1 MTKKYKNGIP
11 LDDFLIKQL
20 KDKNMARGFLN
31 ESLKTYIEDNNI
43 EEFLYS
49 LEIVLKARQ
58 SLRSFS
64 EEANL
69 NRSNLYDIF
78 RGRKKPQLHTVLKIL
93 AQLGYTIK
101 VA

>member
-1 MTKKYKNGIP
+1 MTKKYKYSIP
-11 LDDFLIKQL
+11 LDDFLIEQL
-20 KDKNMARGFLN
+20 KDKDMARGFLN
-31 ESLKTYIEDNNI
+31 ESLNTYIENGNF

-49 LEIVLKARQ
+49 LEIVLKSRQ
-58 SLRSFS
+58 SVTSFS
-64 EEANL
+64 KEAKL

-78 RGRKKPQLHTVLKIL
+78 RGRKKPQLHTILKIL